1 MQSTQLNLT
10 ADTIDVRDIIA
21 RVEEL
26 ENERDDYMVP
36 NKDGHMTMIGADW
49 TADNADEAAELVVLR
64 SLLDELKGYSGDEQ
78 WRGDWY
84 PITLICDSHF
94 TDYAIELLEDCGDL
108 PRNLPHYIAIDW
120 EATARNIRV
129 DYTAIE
135 IDGQTYWYR

>member
-1 MQSTQLNLT
+1 MNVVRQVLEGLSSIEDAITQGLQDEWEEMGVLGT
-10 ADTIDVRDIIA
+10 LL
-21 RVEEL
+21 EEL
-26 ENERDDYMVP
+26 A
-36 NKDGHMTMIGADW
+36 GA
-49 TADNADEAAELVVLR
+49 
-64 SLLDELKGYSGDEQ
+64 GGDEQ

-84 PITLICDSHF
+84 PSTLICDSHF

>member
-10 ADTIDVRDIIA
+10 ADIIDVCDIIA

-26 ENERDDYMVP
+26 EDLQTTIDGGFTTDDVEELATLSIIL
-36 NKDGHMTMIGADW
+36 GH
-49 TADNADEAAELVVLR
+49 
-64 SLLDELKGYSGDEQ
+64 LKGYSGDEQ

>member
-1 MQSTQLNLT
+1 MQSTQLDLT
-10 ADTIDVRDIIA
+10 ADVIDVRDIIA

-26 ENERDDYMVP
+26 AEELTTY
-36 NKDGHMTMIGADW
+36 
-49 TADNADEAAELVVLR
+49 TATAAAHPELAAEHAALCAILR
-64 SLLDELKGYSGDEQ
+64 ELKGYSGDEQ
-78 WRGDWY
+78 WDGDWY